1 MSTLRQA
8 VQAAHLFLVDLQQNN
23 WRTPIKQVME
33 QLATALAEPQP
44 EPVAWRY
51 THKVHGDVGV
61 LINRAKVSSELY
73 KEEPLYAAPLA
84 EPQPLTDEQWYQLWL
99 AIHRDFAGDPYD
111 ELKAF
116 ARAIEAAHGIGVKS

>member
-84 EPQPLTDEQWYQLWL
+84 EPQPLTREQID
-99 AIHRDFAGDPYD
+99 AIWSAQGSFTDRESDYRC
-111 ELKAF
+111 F